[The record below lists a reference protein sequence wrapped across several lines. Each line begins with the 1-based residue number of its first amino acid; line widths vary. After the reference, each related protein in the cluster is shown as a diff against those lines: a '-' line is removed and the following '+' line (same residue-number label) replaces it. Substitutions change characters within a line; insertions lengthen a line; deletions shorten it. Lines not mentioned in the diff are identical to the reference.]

1 MKNKNVAAVL
11 AIFGGIF
18 GIHRFYLG
26 QVGLG
31 IFYCILAFTGLSIIL
46 GILDGIVFLSMD
58 QVVFDAKYNRQ
69 HFQQKHRWRHDT
81 DFERSSGGNIGQKTE
96 MGRPRSMKRAR
107 RSRKQ
112 SKANKHNL
120 FKFSGIKKFREYEY
134 EGALEDFN
142 QALNLNPEDVS
153 VHFNIACC
161 HSLIEQPDKAYE
173 HISKAVELGFDDF
186 DKIDTHDA
194 LAFARIQPQWEEFK
208 SNGYTLT
215 KRLESPKEN
224 LLDNDLL
231 LEQLKKLNELKER
244 GFITEQEFVEQK
256 KKLMN

>member
-11 AIFGGIF
+11 AFFGGIF

-31 IFYCILAFTGLSIIL
+31 IFYCILAVTGLSVIL
-46 GILDGIVFLSMD
+46 GILDGIVFLTMD
-58 QVVFDAKYNRQ
+58 QVVFDAKYNRKY
-69 HFQQKHRWRHDT
+69 FQSKHGWRQDT
-81 DFERSSGGNIGQKTE
+81 DFERGSRDIQQRTN
-96 MGRPRSMKRAR
+96 RSKSQTIRRAR
-107 RSRKQ
+107 RSGMQ
-112 SKANKHNL
+112 SKASKHNL
-120 FKFSGIKKFREYEY
+120 FKFSGIKKFREFEY

-142 QALNLNPEDVS
+142 QALNLNPDDVS

-161 HSLIEQPDKAYE
+161 HSLIEQPEKAYE
-173 HISKAVELGFDDF
+173 HLSRAVELGFDDF
-186 DKIDTHDA
+186 DKIDSHDA

-215 KRLESPKEN
+215 KRLEPPRED

-231 LEQLKKLNELKER
+231 LAQLKKLNELKDK
-244 GFITEQEFVEQK
+244 GFITEKEFAAQK